1 MYDMWGIRDNHIKT
15 LVTRCNKITDLDLG
29 GRTSLTRQSL
39 NFITEKLQ
47 LTIRELSLDFTDISY
62 DLSKLESLEKLKS
75 LYYHHEHWN
84 HAQHIWFKLKWKK
97 RYPNLMIISSPGGE
111 AIIASPCQPDHR
123 QGIWEI
129 KAEQEELHNS
139 PLHHKFQ
146 FCKCFKRAKN
156 QIQGL
161 SA

>member
-1 MYDMWGIRDNHIKT
+1 MYDMWEIRDNHIKT

-47 LTIRELSLDFTDISY
+47 LTIGELSLDFTDISY

-84 HAQHIWFKLKWKK
+84 HAQHIWFKRKWKK

-146 FCKCFKRAKN
+146 FCKCFKKAKN